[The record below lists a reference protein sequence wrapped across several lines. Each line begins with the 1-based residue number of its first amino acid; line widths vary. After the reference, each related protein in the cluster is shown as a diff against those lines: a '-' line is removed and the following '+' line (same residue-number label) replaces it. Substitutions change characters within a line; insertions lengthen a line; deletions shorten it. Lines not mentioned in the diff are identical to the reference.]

1 MSKKSV
7 IDDSFCIDDL
17 LDEVAEKYKRDR
29 KKIIKKQKKEKD
41 IIKRYG
47 K

>member
-1 MSKKSV
+1 MSKRSV

-17 LDEVAEKYKRDR
+17 LDKVAEKYERDR
-29 KKIIKKQKKEKD
+29 KKIIKKQKKEKE